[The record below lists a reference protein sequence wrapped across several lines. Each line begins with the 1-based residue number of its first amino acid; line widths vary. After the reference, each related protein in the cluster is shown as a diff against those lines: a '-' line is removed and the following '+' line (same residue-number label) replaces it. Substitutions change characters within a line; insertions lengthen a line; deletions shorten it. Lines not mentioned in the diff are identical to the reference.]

1 MRTKILLLIAVICL
15 TAINLFAQAPTIT
28 ETKTIPGSWN
38 PIGKTTPK
46 VGQTTYGFSA
56 YYIGKIFP
64 TADSS
69 TVIARSYCQYDLSP
83 IPTNATITQITVNY
97 STSFG
102 SYSFKITQVSSI
114 SPSDNPANWNAIGG
128 GGTMNSGI
136 AYGNGSFNS
145 STIKSAMQTVL
156 SSRVLILGALS
167 ENETAN
173 DSYSG
178 ILTVTLTVTYN
189 RPAQL
194 LNFVARNDL
203 HGADGGQIGVGV
215 NASPTSRPSPYTFT
229 AYETQTINLQAYDNQ
244 NINGQT
250 WLFNDTEAPNS
261 KSEWG
266 KNVLN
271 NISVLSYSQS
281 TSYQAAVA
289 DNGASLVAYLKTY
302 VTPTFQNNFIGVGHG
317 GVITVNNT
325 QVNSPASGFSV
336 VEQNAISAAATGTEI
351 NGIYYNLSNWTDA
364 NNNIISTNNSATF
377 YPGSNMTYTAN
388 FIGVPPFNVISMGYN
403 IVVGQPIT
411 MHWTDNPNSNV
422 TYQIWR
428 NIKGG
433 PGAELIATV
442 GRGVQTYTDYGY
454 IFTGTYTN
462 DLLYYDVRQY
472 YSVEGTYSN
481 TNWQA
486 VYGKIVP
493 KAVVNNNLN
502 QGENITS
509 YFVGCY
515 PNPFNPS
522 TIINYQLPEAGLV
535 SLRIFD
541 SMGREVKTL
550 VNEQKDKGS
559 YNISFDASHLSSG
572 VYFYQLRSD
581 NFISTKKM
589 ILMK

>member
-1 MRTKILLLIAVICL
+1 MKVKILVLIAVICL

-38 PIGKTTPK
+38 PMGKTTPK
-46 VGQTTYGFSA
+46 VGQTTFGISTYCL
-56 YYIGKIFP
+56 GKIFP

-69 TVIARSYCQYDLSP
+69 TVISRSYCKYDLSS

-97 STSFG
+97 STSSR
-102 SYSFKITQVSSI
+102 SYSFKLTQVSTI
-114 SPSDNPANWNAIGG
+114 SNSDYQANWNAIGG

-178 ILTVTLTVTYN
+178 ILSVTLTVTYN

-215 NASPTSRPSPYTFT
+215 NASPTSHSSPYSFT
-229 AYETQTINLQAYDNQ
+229 AYETQTINLQAYDSQ

-261 KSEWG
+261 KSNWK
-266 KNVLN
+266 KNVSGLLTL
-271 NISVLSYSQS
+271 LSNSQS

-336 VEQNAISAAATGTEI
+336 VEQNAMYASVTGTEI

-377 YPGSNMTYTAN
+377 YPGNNMTYTAN
-388 FIGVPPFNVISMGYN
+388 YIGAPASNTIGMGYN
-403 IVVGQPIT
+403 IAVGQPIT
-411 MHWTDNPNSNV
+411 MHWTDNPNLSV

-433 PGAELIATV
+433 SGAELIATV
-442 GRGVQTYTDYGY
+442 GRGVQTYTDYDY
-454 IFTGTYTN
+454 LFTGTYTN

-486 VYGKIVP
+486 VYGRIVP

-502 QGENITS
+502 QGENITN

-522 TIINYQLPEAGLV
+522 TIINYQLPEAGLI
-535 SLRIFD
+535 SLKIFD

-572 VYFYQLRSD
+572 VYFYRLRAN